1 MIDNSKTSGKT
12 VNIDKDI
19 IDKKVIETKEDNI
32 KTNIDVDNVDSDD
45 NVDNVDSDDDSDDD
59 NIDSDDDDNVDNVDS
74 DDDSDDNVDD
84 VDSDD
89 DSDDDNIDS
98 DDDDNFDN
106 VDSDDNVDN
115 VDSDDDSDDDNV
127 DSDDSDKTPF
137 ETEIKDKINN
147 KINWI
152 NWIYIKLAKAKT
164 EITNKIKLVPK
175 EIGELED
182 NSRLRLVKL
191 NKIDA
196 ILDDG
201 INVVRFEIYGKKKGL
216 KND

>member
-1 MIDNSKTSGKT
+1 MVDNSKTSRKT

-19 IDKKVIETKEDNI
+19 IDKKIIETEEDNI

-45 NVDNVDSDDDSDDD
+45 DSDDD
-59 NIDSDDDDNVDNVDS
+59 NIDIDDDDNV
-74 DDDSDDNVDD
+74 
-84 VDSDD
+84 
-89 DSDDDNIDS
+89 
-98 DDDDNFDN
+98 DN

-152 NWIYIKLAKAKT
+152 NWIYIRLAKAKS

-175 EIGELED
+175 ETGELEG

-201 INVVRFEIYGKKKGL
+201 INVVRFEIYGKKERAEKWYRY
-216 KND
+216 

>member
-45 NVDNVDSDDDSDDD
+45 NVDNVDSDDDSDD
-59 NIDSDDDDNVDNVDS
+59 
-74 DDDSDDNVDD
+74 NVDD

-98 DDDDNFDN
+98 DGDDNVDN

-196 ILDDG
+196 ILNDG
-201 INVVRFEIYGKKKGL
+201 INVVRFEIYGKKERAEKWL
-216 KND
+216 I

>member
-32 KTNIDVDNVDSDD
+32 KTNIDVDNVDS
-45 NVDNVDSDDDSDDD
+45 
-59 NIDSDDDDNVDNVDS
+59 DDNVDNVDS